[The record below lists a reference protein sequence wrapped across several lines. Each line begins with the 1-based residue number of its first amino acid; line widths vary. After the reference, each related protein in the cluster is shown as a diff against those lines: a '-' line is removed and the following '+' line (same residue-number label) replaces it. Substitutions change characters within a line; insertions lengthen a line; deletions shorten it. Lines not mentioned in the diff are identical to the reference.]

1 MQVTRC
7 DNLPIAH

>member
-7 DNLPIAH
+7 DNLPITN